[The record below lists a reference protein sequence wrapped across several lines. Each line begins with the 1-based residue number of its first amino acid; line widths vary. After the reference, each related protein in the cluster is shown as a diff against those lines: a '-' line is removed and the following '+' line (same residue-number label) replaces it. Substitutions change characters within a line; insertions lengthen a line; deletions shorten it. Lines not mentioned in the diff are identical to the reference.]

1 MPGAE
6 KRIYERISDITISM
20 KAADHLKMPELIN
33 SVYEVHMSEKETKR
47 YEELK
52 QELILTLPEGG

>member
-1 MPGAE
+1 
-6 KRIYERISDITISM
+6 M